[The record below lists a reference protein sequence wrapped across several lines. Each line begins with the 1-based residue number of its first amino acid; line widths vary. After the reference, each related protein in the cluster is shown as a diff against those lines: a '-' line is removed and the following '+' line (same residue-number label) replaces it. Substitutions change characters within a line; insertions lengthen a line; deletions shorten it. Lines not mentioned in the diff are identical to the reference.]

1 MICFKQRC
9 GKSRRNILRLAL
21 AVLAASLAAGVTAEE
36 APPSRPS
43 DQPAAENLD
52 KQLLRELLPEL
63 PLESKLPAGES
74 VDNSG
79 DSSGD
84 KDEPAAA
91 SRSRMPFA
99 DELDEAVAS
108 MREVSRR
115 LDDRNLSDET
125 AKLQAGIVSNIDALI
140 EKLRKL
146 PPPSSSNS
154 SSNSDKDK
162 SDSDSKSSGQQP
174 ESKQCEQQTSG
185 NQHGADSTAG
195 AAPQPQNGKSG
206 ESTEQNLRQA
216 QERSAALARRRA
228 LVDEVWG
235 HLPPAMRERLLNVGS
250 EKLLPKYEN
259 LIRRYYES
267 LAEPDK
273 AGSKR

>member
-9 GKSRRNILRLAL
+9 GKFRRKVYGLLLAILSSA
-21 AVLAASLAAGVTAEE
+21 LAAGVTAEE
-36 APPSRPS
+36 APPSRSS

-63 PLESKLPAGES
+63 PLEPKLPDGES
-74 VDNSG
+74 VDKSV
-79 DSSGD
+79 D
-84 KDEPAAA
+84 KDKPVAAPQ
-91 SRSRMPFA
+91 SRMPFA

-146 PPPSSSNS
+146 PPPSSSS
-154 SSNSDKDK
+154 SQNSDKDQ
-162 SDSDSKSSGQQP
+162 SDSDSKSQGQQP
-174 ESKQCEQQTSG
+174 ESKQGEQQSSG
-185 NQHGADSTAG
+185 NQHGADSAAG
-195 AAPQPQNGKSG
+195 TAPQPQNGKSG

-228 LVDEVWG
+228 LIDEVWG

-259 LIRRYYES
+259 LIRRYYEA
-267 LAEPDK
+267 LAEPDN